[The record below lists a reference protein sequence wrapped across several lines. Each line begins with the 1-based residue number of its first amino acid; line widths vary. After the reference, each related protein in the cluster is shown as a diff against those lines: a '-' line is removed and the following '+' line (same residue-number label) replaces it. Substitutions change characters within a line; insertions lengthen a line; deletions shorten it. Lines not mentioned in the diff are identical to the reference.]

1 MKNKFDSLIKYFV
14 PMFLLLVILFSR
26 SFIGIYIF
34 GYRIGEYLVVF
45 GLVFMF
51 YHFKK
56 IFYKEHSKNLYY
68 LNLMMVA
75 SFFVILVINQS
86 VSLIHI
92 FLNLALIF
100 GLYLTYM

>member
-45 GLVFMF
+45 GLVISCFLPF
-51 YHFKK
+51 L
-56 IFYKEHSKNLYY
+56 KN
-68 LNLMMVA
+68 
-75 SFFVILVINQS
+75 IL
-86 VSLIHI
+86 
-92 FLNLALIF
+92 
-100 GLYLTYM
+100 